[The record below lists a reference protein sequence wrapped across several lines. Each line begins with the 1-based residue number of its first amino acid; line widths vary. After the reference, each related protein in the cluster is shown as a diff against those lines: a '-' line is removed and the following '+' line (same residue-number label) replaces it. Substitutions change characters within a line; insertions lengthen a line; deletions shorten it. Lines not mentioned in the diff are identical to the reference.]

1 MATLETFDNDFEN
14 KWCPGCGNF
23 PILLAMKQAFSDQGL
38 SPGEVLLVAGI
49 GQAGK
54 TPHFLHCNMFHA
66 LHGRALPAATGAKIA
81 NRDLNII
88 VNSGDGD
95 CYGEGGNHF
104 LSAIRRNIDISLIV
118 HNNMV
123 YGLTKGQASPTTA
136 MDMATPVQAGATMS
150 SPINPLALAL
160 TQGAGFVARGFSG
173 NTVQLT
179 RLIVKAM
186 EHEGFA
192 MIDVLQPCVSFN
204 HLNTL
209 NWYKERVY
217 NLEDTDHDKTSLTM
231 ALALERSMV
240 MEDKIPLG
248 ILFQK
253 ETPTFH
259 DRVARLNGPPL
270 ISHDYDR
277 DTIAKALS

>member
-1 MATLETFDNDFEN
+1 MATLKTFDNDFEN

-38 SPGEVLLVAGI
+38 SPSDVLLVSGI

-54 TPHFLHCNMFHA
+54 TPHFLHCNMFHS

-81 NRDLNII
+81 NRNLNII

-104 LSAIRRNIDISLIV
+104 LSAIRRNIDITLIV

-123 YGLTKGQASPTTA
+123 YGLTKGQASPTTT
-136 MDMATPVQAGATMS
+136 MGMPTPIQPAGTMS
-150 SPINPLALAL
+150 SPFSPLALAL

-173 NTVQLT
+173 NTGQLT
-179 RLIVKAM
+179 RLITQAM
-186 EHEGFA
+186 AHKGFS

-204 HLNTL
+204 RLNTMK
-209 NWYKERVY
+209 WYKERVY
-217 NLEDTDHDKTSLTM
+217 NLDDTDHDPGSLT
-231 ALALERSMV
+231 LAMERSLE
-240 MEDKIPLG
+240 MEEKIPLG

-259 DRVARLNGPPL
+259 DRVNHLNGPPL

-277 DTIAKALS
+277 DTIEKFLL

>member
-1 MATLETFDNDFEN
+1 MATLETFDNDFEK

-23 PILLAMKQAFSDQGL
+23 PILQAMKQAFVDQGL
-38 SPGEVLLVAGI
+38 SPGDVLLVSGI

-54 TPHFLHCNMFHA
+54 TPHFLHCNMFHS

-104 LSAIRRNIDISLIV
+104 LSAIRRNIDITLIV

-136 MDMATPVQAGATMS
+136 MGMPTPIQPEGTMS
-150 SPINPLALAL
+150 SPISPLTLAL

-173 NTVQLT
+173 EIARLT
-179 RLIVKAM
+179 RLIVQAM
-186 EHEGFA
+186 AHKGFA

-204 HLNTL
+204 RINTFQ
-209 NWYKERVY
+209 WYKSRVY
-217 NLEDTDHDKTSLTM
+217 NLEDTDHDPASLDL
-231 ALALERSMV
+231 ALARSRE
-240 MEDKIPLG
+240 MEEKIPLG
-248 ILFQK
+248 ILFRK
-253 ETPTFH
+253 EASTFH
-259 DRVARLNGPPL
+259 DRVKRLDGPPL

-277 DTIAKALS
+277 DTIAKALL

>member
-1 MATLETFDNDFEN
+1 MATIETFDNDFEN

-38 SPGEVLLVAGI
+38 APSEVLLVSGI

-54 TPHFLHCNMFHA
+54 TPHFLHCNMFHS

-104 LSAIRRNIDISLIV
+104 LSAIRRNIDITLIV

-123 YGLTKGQASPTTA
+123 YGLTKGQASPTTT
-136 MDMATPVQAGATMS
+136 MGMPTPIQPAGTMS
-150 SPINPLALAL
+150 SPFSPLALAL

-173 NTVQLT
+173 NTGQLA
-179 RLIVKAM
+179 RLITQAM
-186 EHEGFA
+186 AHKGFS

-204 HLNTL
+204 RLNTMK
-209 NWYKERVY
+209 WYKERVY
-217 NLEDTDHDKTSLTM
+217 DLDDTDHDPSSL
-231 ALALERSMV
+231 ALAMERSLE
-240 MEDKIPLG
+240 MEEKIPLG

-253 ETPTFH
+253 KGPTFH
-259 DRVARLNGPPL
+259 DRVKHLNGPPL

-277 DTIAKALS
+277 DTIAKVLL

>member
-1 MATLETFDNDFEN
+1 MTTIETFDNDFEN

-23 PILLAMKQAFSDQGL
+23 PILLAMKQAFADQGL
-38 SPGEVLLVAGI
+38 SPRDILLVSGI

-54 TPHFLHCNMFHA
+54 TPHFLHCNMLHA

-81 NRDLNII
+81 NSDLNII

-104 LSAIRRNIDISLIV
+104 LSAIRRNIDITLIV

-123 YGLTKGQASPTTA
+123 YGLTKGQASPTTV
-136 MDMATPVQAGATMS
+136 MGMPTPIQPGGTMS
-150 SPINPLALAL
+150 SPFNPLTLAL

-173 NTVQLT
+173 KTVQLAQ
-179 RLIVKAM
+179 LIAQAM
-186 EHEGFA
+186 AHKGFS

-204 HLNTL
+204 RLNTL
-209 NWYKERVY
+209 RWYKERVY
-217 NLEDTDHDKTSLTM
+217 DLENTDHDTTSLAM
-231 ALALERSMV
+231 AMERSH
-240 MEDKIPLG
+240 EFEEKIPLG

-259 DRVARLNGPPL
+259 DRVEHLSGPPL

-277 DTIAKALS
+277 DAVAKALF

>member
-1 MATLETFDNDFEN
+1 MATPKTFDNDFEN

-23 PILLAMKQAFSDQGL
+23 PILEAMKQAFADQGL

-81 NRDLNII
+81 NRNLNII

-104 LSAIRRNIDISLIV
+104 LSAIRRNIDITLIV

-136 MDMATPVQAGATMS
+136 MDMATPIQPAGTMS
-150 SPINPLALAL
+150 SPISPLTLAL

-173 NTVQLT
+173 EAAQLT
-179 RLIVKAM
+179 RLIVQAM
-186 EHEGFA
+186 AHKGFS

-204 HLNTL
+204 RLNTL
-209 NWYKERVY
+209 KWYKERVY
-217 NLEDTDHDKTSLTM
+217 NLDDTDHDKTNLAM
-231 ALALERSMV
+231 AMERSL
-240 MEDKIPLG
+240 EFEEKIPLG
-248 ILFQK
+248 ILFQT
-253 ETPTFH
+253 EAPAFH
-259 DRVARLNGPPL
+259 DRVERLDGPPL
-270 ISHDYDR
+270 IAHDYDR
-277 DTIAKALS
+277 DTIAKALL